1 MSFIHLLGLTIAQ
14 ERASRN
20 EKQTDGNRSNES
32 RADLS
37 RRVFITALYCGCF
50 FSFGTTMAI
59 LGPTLI
65 ELGHLVHHG
74 LDMMSWLFF
83 TQAAYALL
91 GASVAGIMLDRIKS
105 YADQVE
111 DLRRYFSPHCKSI
124 CAHFLYFSTFFMFGI
139 YDFNRNLLLLCFL
152 LLNAIF
158 LAVIPI
164 CRTLWLLI
172 LSTAAA
178 GFSVGILDTATNVQ
192 LIAIHGKKVSPYLQ
206 ALYFSYGFGAF
217 VSPLIAEPFLSG
229 SPHPDLGLPAAKR
242 GNPLPYGGMGH
253 RSHHKLSH
261 RPTNHM
267 RDTFSTGSE
276 EYKSEV
282 QVAYWIIA
290 LAHLPVV
297 VGLAYIVI
305 ADKWAEH
312 KLRQA
317 AVEAK
322 AEKERRSSDIPDAE
336 VQVTTKVHLDKETL
350 KKPGLCDNPNKTQVL
365 CITFWTSFLV
375 FLYDGMQV
383 KHFSIVLGSYGG
395 YVYTYA
401 VKSSLRMT
409 SAQGAFLT
417 SVFWGSLALGR
428 LVSIPIALFFS
439 PAVMLLVDLIGCLV
453 SSLLMLVFRAS
464 ESALWMG
471 TSTFGLFM
479 SNVFPTSVALAE
491 QYFNVTGTVTC
502 MFVVSAAIGEMIIP
516 LIVGKVFD
524 YVGPISF
531 LAEGCILCF
540 AAFGAYLAVLILGKG
555 AASHD
560 VSRREVLGEGKD
572 GCEEDEEKP
581 VGETEQDSDQ
591 LISKDKSP
599 NR

>member
-1 MSFIHLLGLTIAQ
+1 
-14 ERASRN
+14 
-20 EKQTDGNRSNES
+20 
-32 RADLS
+32 
-37 RRVFITALYCGCF
+37 
-50 FSFGTTMAI
+50 MAI
-59 LGPTLI
+59 LGPTLM

-91 GASVAGIMLDRIKS
+91 GASVAGILLDR
-105 YADQVE
+105 
-111 DLRRYFSPHCKSI
+111 
-124 CAHFLYFSTFFMFGI
+124 
-139 YDFNRNLLLLCFL
+139 YDINRNFMLLCFL

-192 LIAIHGKKVSPYLQ
+192 LIGIHGKKVSPYLQ

-229 SPHPDLGLPAAKR
+229 TPHPDIGLPAAKR

-253 RSHHKLSH
+253 RGHHHLSH

-267 RDTFSTGSE
+267 RDTFYTE
-276 EYKSEV
+276 PEKYKSEV
-282 QVAYWIIA
+282 QLAYWIIA

-297 VGLAYIVI
+297 IGLAYIVI
-305 ADKWAEH
+305 TDKWEEH
-312 KLRQA
+312 RLKTQA
-317 AVEAK
+317 ASK
-322 AEKERRSSDIPDAE
+322 AESKDSTYENPDGDIE
-336 VQVTTKVHLDKETL
+336 GLQNKVHLDTETL
-350 KKPGLCDNPNKTQVL
+350 KPGLCDDSTNKTQIM

-375 FLYDGMQV
+375 FLYDGMQ
-383 KHFSIVLGSYGG
+383 GSYGG

-401 VKSSLRMT
+401 VKSHLRMT

-428 LVSIPIALFFS
+428 LVSIPIALFLS
-439 PAVMLLVDLIGCLV
+439 PAIMLLVDLIGCLV
-453 SSLLMLVFRAS
+453 SSLLMLIFRAS

-524 YVGPISF
+524 YVGAISF

-540 AAFGAYLAVLILGKG
+540 AAFGAYLAVLIIGKG
-555 AASHD
+555 TASHE
-560 VSRREVLGEGKD
+560 RKREVIGEGKAEVTND
-572 GCEEDEEKP
+572 DDADAEKDSEQQGKSEEN
-581 VGETEQDSDQ
+581 
-591 LISKDKSP
+591 SP
-599 NR
+599 KR

>member
-91 GASVAGIMLDRIKS
+91 GASVAGIMLDR
-105 YADQVE
+105 
-111 DLRRYFSPHCKSI
+111 
-124 CAHFLYFSTFFMFGI
+124 

-336 VQVTTKVHLDKETL
+336 VQGVTTKVHLDKETL

-375 FLYDGMQV
+375 FLYDGMQ
-383 KHFSIVLGSYGG
+383 GSYGG

-428 LVSIPIALFFS
+428 LVSIPIALFLS

>member
-1 MSFIHLLGLTIAQ
+1 
-14 ERASRN
+14 
-20 EKQTDGNRSNES
+20 
-32 RADLS
+32 
-37 RRVFITALYCGCF
+37 
-50 FSFGTTMAI
+50 
-59 LGPTLI
+59 
-65 ELGHLVHHG
+65 
-74 LDMMSWLFF
+74 
-83 TQAAYALL
+83 
-91 GASVAGIMLDRIKS
+91 MLRQVIFPVIWRRIKS

-124 CAHFLYFSTFFMFGI
+124 CAHFLYFSTFFMFGMSVGMAGPTLTDYLI
-139 YDFNRNLLLLCFL
+139 SFFTNIDIIDALSWLLFTQSTFRFVGAIVAGTLIDRYDFNRNLLLLCFL

-336 VQVTTKVHLDKETL
+336 VQGVTTKVHLDKETL

-375 FLYDGMQV
+375 FLYDGMQ
-383 KHFSIVLGSYGG
+383 GSYGG

-428 LVSIPIALFFS
+428 LVSIPIALFLS

>member
-20 EKQTDGNRSNES
+20 ENQTENFRSNEN
-32 RADLS
+32 RTDLS

-91 GASVAGIMLDRIKS
+91 GASVAGIVLDR
-105 YADQVE
+105 
-111 DLRRYFSPHCKSI
+111 
-124 CAHFLYFSTFFMFGI
+124 

-229 SPHPDLGLPAAKR
+229 SPHPDIGLPAAKR

-267 RDTFSTGSE
+267 RDTFNSGSE

-282 QVAYWIIA
+282 EVAYWIIA

-317 AVEAK
+317 AAKAK

-336 VQVTTKVHLDKETL
+336 IQGVTTKVHLDKETL
-350 KKPGLCDNPNKTQVL
+350 KKPSLCDNPNKTQVL

-375 FLYDGMQV
+375 FLYDGMQ
-383 KHFSIVLGSYGG
+383 GSYGG

-428 LVSIPIALFFS
+428 LVSIPIALFLS

-524 YVGPISF
+524 YVGPMSF

-540 AAFGAYLAVLILGKG
+540 AAFGAYLAVLIIGKG
-555 AASHD
+555 AATHEI
-560 VSRREVLGEGKD
+560 SRREVLGEGKD
-572 GCEEDEEKP
+572 DSEEDEGKP
-581 VGETEQDSDQ
+581 VRDTEQDSDQ
-591 LISKDKSP
+591 PSFKDKSP

>member
-32 RADLS
+32 RTDLS

-91 GASVAGIMLDRIKS
+91 GASVAGIMLDR
-105 YADQVE
+105 
-111 DLRRYFSPHCKSI
+111 
-124 CAHFLYFSTFFMFGI
+124 

-312 KLRQA
+312 KLRQT

-336 VQVTTKVHLDKETL
+336 IQGVTTKVHLDKETL

-375 FLYDGMQV
+375 FLYDGMQ
-383 KHFSIVLGSYGG
+383 GSYGG

-428 LVSIPIALFFS
+428 LVSIPIALFLS

>member
-91 GASVAGIMLDRIKS
+91 GASVAGIMLDR
-105 YADQVE
+105 
-111 DLRRYFSPHCKSI
+111 
-124 CAHFLYFSTFFMFGI
+124 

-322 AEKERRSSDIPDAE
+322 PEKERRSSDIPDAE
-336 VQVTTKVHLDKETL
+336 AQGVTKKVHLDKETL

-375 FLYDGMQV
+375 FLYDGMQ
-383 KHFSIVLGSYGG
+383 GSYGG

-428 LVSIPIALFFS
+428 LVSIPIALFLS

>member
-91 GASVAGIMLDRIKS
+91 GASVAGIMLDR
-105 YADQVE
+105 
-111 DLRRYFSPHCKSI
+111 
-124 CAHFLYFSTFFMFGI
+124 

-312 KLRQA
+312 KLRQT

-336 VQVTTKVHLDKETL
+336 VQGVTTKVHLDKETL

-375 FLYDGMQV
+375 FLYDGMQ
-383 KHFSIVLGSYGG
+383 GSYGG

-428 LVSIPIALFFS
+428 LVSIPIALFLS

>member
-1 MSFIHLLGLTIAQ
+1 MSFTYLLGLTIAQ
-14 ERASRN
+14 ERASRKST
-20 EKQTDGNRSNES
+20 ETDKLNTSS
-32 RADLS
+32 CLP
-37 RRVFITALYCGCF
+37 RRVLITVLYCGCF

-91 GASVAGIMLDRIKS
+91 GASVAGIMLDRYEI
-105 YADQVE
+105 
-111 DLRRYFSPHCKSI
+111 
-124 CAHFLYFSTFFMFGI
+124 
-139 YDFNRNLLLLCFL
+139 NRNLLLLCFL
-152 LLNAIF
+152 LLNAVF
-158 LAVIPI
+158 LAVIPM

-229 SPHPDLGLPAAKR
+229 TPHPDLGLPAARR

-261 RPTNHM
+261 RPSNHL
-267 RDTFSTGSE
+267 RDTIPGPE

-290 LAHLPVV
+290 LAHIPVV
-297 VGLAYIVI
+297 IGLAYIVI
-305 ADKWAEH
+305 SDKWEEH
-312 KLRQA
+312 KLKRA
-317 AVEAK
+317 AAAK
-322 AEKERRSSDIPDAE
+322 TEGDVPDTDIE
-336 VQVTTKVHLDKETL
+336 GVTTKVHLDKETL
-350 KKPGLCDNPNKTQVL
+350 KKPGLCDNPNKTQIL

-375 FLYDGMQV
+375 FLYDGMQ
-383 KHFSIVLGSYGG
+383 GSYGG

-401 VKSSLRMT
+401 VKSPLHMT

-428 LVSIPIALFFS
+428 LISIPIALCMP
-439 PAVMLLVDLIGCLV
+439 PAIMLLVDLIGCLV

-524 YVGPISF
+524 YVGAISF

-540 AAFGAYLAVLILGKG
+540 AAFGAYLAVLIIGKG

-560 VSRREVLGEGKD
+560 IHKREVIGEGD
-572 GCEEDEEKP
+572 GEEEKEKMD
-581 VGETEQDSDQ
+581 GNTEQDYDQ
-591 LISKDKSP
+591 PVSNDALKDKSP

>member
-91 GASVAGIMLDRIKS
+91 GASVAGIMLDR
-105 YADQVE
+105 
-111 DLRRYFSPHCKSI
+111 
-124 CAHFLYFSTFFMFGI
+124 

-229 SPHPDLGLPAAKR
+229 SPHPDLVLPAAKR

-312 KLRQA
+312 KLRQT

-336 VQVTTKVHLDKETL
+336 AQGVTTKVHLDKETL

-375 FLYDGMQV
+375 FLYDGMQ
-383 KHFSIVLGSYGG
+383 GSYGG

-428 LVSIPIALFFS
+428 LVSIPIALFLS

>member
-1 MSFIHLLGLTIAQ
+1 
-14 ERASRN
+14 
-20 EKQTDGNRSNES
+20 
-32 RADLS
+32 
-37 RRVFITALYCGCF
+37 
-50 FSFGTTMAI
+50 MAI

-91 GASVAGIMLDRIKS
+91 GASVAGIMLDR
-105 YADQVE
+105 
-111 DLRRYFSPHCKSI
+111 
-124 CAHFLYFSTFFMFGI
+124 

-336 VQVTTKVHLDKETL
+336 VQGVTTKVHLDKETL

-375 FLYDGMQV
+375 FLYDGMQ
-383 KHFSIVLGSYGG
+383 GSYGG

-428 LVSIPIALFFS
+428 LVSIPIALFLS

>member
-91 GASVAGIMLDRIKS
+91 GASVAGIMLDR
-105 YADQVE
+105 
-111 DLRRYFSPHCKSI
+111 
-124 CAHFLYFSTFFMFGI
+124 

-312 KLRQA
+312 KLRQT

-336 VQVTTKVHLDKETL
+336 IQGVTTKVHLDKETL

-375 FLYDGMQV
+375 FLYDGMQ
-383 KHFSIVLGSYGG
+383 GSYGG

-428 LVSIPIALFFS
+428 LVSIPIALFLS

>member
-1 MSFIHLLGLTIAQ
+1 MSFVHLLALTIARD
-14 ERASRN
+14 RAENCKENSLNLRIN
-20 EKQTDGNRSNES
+20 KR
-32 RADLS
+32 LS
-37 RRVFITALYCGCF
+37 GSVSHRLLVTVLYCGCF

-59 LGPTLI
+59 LGPTLM

-91 GASVAGIMLDRIKS
+91 GASVAGILLDR
-105 YADQVE
+105 
-111 DLRRYFSPHCKSI
+111 
-124 CAHFLYFSTFFMFGI
+124 

-152 LLNAIF
+152 SLNAIF
-158 LAVIPI
+158 LAVIPM

-178 GFSVGILDTATNVQ
+178 GFAVGILDTATNVQ
-192 LIAIHGKKVSPYLQ
+192 LIGIHGKKVSPYLQ

-229 SPHPDLGLPAAKR
+229 TPHPDIGLPAARR

-253 RSHHKLSH
+253 RGHHHLSH

-267 RDTFSTGSE
+267 RDSFYKGPE
-276 EYKSEV
+276 QYKSEV
-282 QVAYWIIA
+282 QIAYWIIA

-297 VGLAYIVI
+297 IGLAYIVI
-305 ADKWAEH
+305 TDKWEEIR
-312 KLRQA
+312 L
-317 AVEAK
+317 K
-322 AEKERRSSDIPDAE
+322 AEATANADHERNTSDIPDADIE
-336 VQVTTKVHLDKETL
+336 GLQSKVHLDKDTL
-350 KKPGLCDNPNKTQVL
+350 KGSGLRDSTNKTQIM

-375 FLYDGMQV
+375 FLYDGMQ
-383 KHFSIVLGSYGG
+383 GSYGG

-401 VKSSLRMT
+401 VKSPLSMT

-428 LVSIPIALFFS
+428 LVSIPIALFLS
-439 PAVMLLVDLIGCLV
+439 PAIMLLTDLIGCLV
-453 SSLLMLVFRAS
+453 SSLLMLIFRAS
-464 ESALWMG
+464 ESALWIG

-524 YVGPISF
+524 YVGSVSF

-540 AAFGAYLAVLILGKG
+540 AAFGAYLAVLVIGKG
-555 AASHD
+555 AASQDH
-560 VSRREVLGEGKD
+560 RREVISEGGGYEKD
-572 GCEEDEEKP
+572 DKTEDHSVKDLKEEENEASS
-581 VGETEQDSDQ
+581 GNLE
-591 LISKDKSP
+591 DKSP
-599 NR
+599 KR

>member
-1 MSFIHLLGLTIAQ
+1 MSFVHLLGLTIARD
-14 ERASRN
+14 RAEKNGKYSDHIRSSTNGRN
-20 EKQTDGNRSNES
+20 
-32 RADLS
+32 ACFP
-37 RRVFITALYCGCF
+37 RRVLITVLYCGCF

-59 LGPTLI
+59 LGPTLM

-91 GASVAGIMLDRIKS
+91 GASVAGILLDR
-105 YADQVE
+105 
-111 DLRRYFSPHCKSI
+111 
-124 CAHFLYFSTFFMFGI
+124 
-139 YDFNRNLLLLCFL
+139 YDINRNFMLLCFL

-192 LIAIHGKKVSPYLQ
+192 LIGIHGKKVSPYLQ

-229 SPHPDLGLPAAKR
+229 TPHPDIGLPAAKR

-253 RSHHKLSH
+253 RGHHHLSH

-267 RDTFSTGSE
+267 RDTFYTE
-276 EYKSEV
+276 PEKYKSEV

-297 VGLAYIVI
+297 IGLAYIVI
-305 ADKWAEH
+305 TDKWEEH
-312 KLRQA
+312 RLKTQA
-317 AVEAK
+317 ASKTESK
-322 AEKERRSSDIPDAE
+322 DSTSENPDGDIE
-336 VQVTTKVHLDKETL
+336 GLQNKVHLDTETL
-350 KKPGLCDNPNKTQVL
+350 RPGLCDDSTNKTQIM

-375 FLYDGMQV
+375 FLYDGMQ
-383 KHFSIVLGSYGG
+383 GSYGG

-401 VKSSLRMT
+401 VKSPLRMT

-428 LVSIPIALFFS
+428 LVSIPIALFLS
-439 PAVMLLVDLIGCLV
+439 PAIMLLVDLIGCLV
-453 SSLLMLVFRAS
+453 SSLLMLIFRAS

-524 YVGPISF
+524 YVGTISF

-540 AAFGAYLAVLILGKG
+540 AAFGAYLAVLIIGKG
-555 AASHD
+555 TASHE
-560 VSRREVLGEGKD
+560 RKREVIGEGNAEVKNDDDADAEKD
-572 GCEEDEEKP
+572 SEKQEKSEEK
-581 VGETEQDSDQ
+581 
-591 LISKDKSP
+591 SP
-599 NR
+599 KR

>member
-32 RADLS
+32 RTDLS

-91 GASVAGIMLDRIKS
+91 GASVAGIMLDR
-105 YADQVE
+105 
-111 DLRRYFSPHCKSI
+111 
-124 CAHFLYFSTFFMFGI
+124 

-312 KLRQA
+312 KLRQT

-336 VQVTTKVHLDKETL
+336 VQGVTTKVHLDKETL

-375 FLYDGMQV
+375 FLYDGMQ
-383 KHFSIVLGSYGG
+383 GSYGG

-428 LVSIPIALFFS
+428 LVSIPIALFLS

>member
-91 GASVAGIMLDRIKS
+91 GASVAGIMLDR
-105 YADQVE
+105 
-111 DLRRYFSPHCKSI
+111 
-124 CAHFLYFSTFFMFGI
+124 

-312 KLRQA
+312 KLRQT

-336 VQVTTKVHLDKETL
+336 VQGVTTKVHLDKETL

-375 FLYDGMQV
+375 FLYDGMQ
-383 KHFSIVLGSYGG
+383 GSYGG

-428 LVSIPIALFFS
+428 LVSIPIALFLS

-591 LISKDKSP
+591 FISKDKSP

>member
-20 EKQTDGNRSNES
+20 EKHTDGNRSNES

-91 GASVAGIMLDRIKS
+91 GASVAGIMLDR
-105 YADQVE
+105 
-111 DLRRYFSPHCKSI
+111 
-124 CAHFLYFSTFFMFGI
+124 

-312 KLRQA
+312 KLRQT

-336 VQVTTKVHLDKETL
+336 VQGVTTTVHLDKETL

-375 FLYDGMQV
+375 FLYDGMQ
-383 KHFSIVLGSYGG
+383 GSYGG

-428 LVSIPIALFFS
+428 LVSIPIALFLS

>member
-91 GASVAGIMLDRIKS
+91 GASVAGIMLDR
-105 YADQVE
+105 
-111 DLRRYFSPHCKSI
+111 
-124 CAHFLYFSTFFMFGI
+124 

-322 AEKERRSSDIPDAE
+322 VEKERRSSDIPDAE
-336 VQVTTKVHLDKETL
+336 VQGVTTKVHLDKETL

-375 FLYDGMQV
+375 FLYDGMQ
-383 KHFSIVLGSYGG
+383 GSYGG

-428 LVSIPIALFFS
+428 LVSIPIALFLS

>member
-91 GASVAGIMLDRIKS
+91 GASVAGIMLDR
-105 YADQVE
+105 
-111 DLRRYFSPHCKSI
+111 
-124 CAHFLYFSTFFMFGI
+124 

-312 KLRQA
+312 KLRQT

-336 VQVTTKVHLDKETL
+336 AQGVTTKVHLDKETL

-375 FLYDGMQV
+375 FLYDGMQ
-383 KHFSIVLGSYGG
+383 GSYGG

-428 LVSIPIALFFS
+428 LVSIPIALFLS

>member
-91 GASVAGIMLDRIKS
+91 GASVAGIMLDR
-105 YADQVE
+105 
-111 DLRRYFSPHCKSI
+111 
-124 CAHFLYFSTFFMFGI
+124 

-312 KLRQA
+312 KLRRT

-336 VQVTTKVHLDKETL
+336 AQGVTTKVHLDKETL

-375 FLYDGMQV
+375 FLYDGMQ
-383 KHFSIVLGSYGG
+383 GSYGG

-428 LVSIPIALFFS
+428 LVSIPIALFLS

>member
-91 GASVAGIMLDRIKS
+91 GASVAGIMLDR
-105 YADQVE
+105 
-111 DLRRYFSPHCKSI
+111 
-124 CAHFLYFSTFFMFGI
+124 

-336 VQVTTKVHLDKETL
+336 VQGVTTKVHLDKETL

-375 FLYDGMQV
+375 FLYDGMQ
-383 KHFSIVLGSYGG
+383 GSYGG

>member
-1 MSFIHLLGLTIAQ
+1 MSFVHLIGLTIAQ
-14 ERASRN
+14 DRAA
-20 EKQTDGNRSNES
+20 KTDNYDNFRLRTNGRSTCFP
-32 RADLS
+32 
-37 RRVFITALYCGCF
+37 RRVFITVLYCGCF

-65 ELGHLVHHG
+65 ELSHLVNHG

-91 GASVAGIMLDRIKS
+91 GASVAGIILDRYHI
-105 YADQVE
+105 
-111 DLRRYFSPHCKSI
+111 
-124 CAHFLYFSTFFMFGI
+124 
-139 YDFNRNLLLLCFL
+139 NRNLLLLCFL

-158 LAVIPI
+158 LAVIPT

-229 SPHPDLGLPAAKR
+229 TPHPDIGLPAARR

-253 RSHHKLSH
+253 RGHHHLSH

-267 RDTFSTGSE
+267 RDTFYTGPE

-282 QVAYWIIA
+282 QLAYWIIA

-297 VGLAYIVI
+297 IGLAYIVI
-305 ADKWAEH
+305 TDKWEEHRLRIEAAAQAE
-312 KLRQA
+312 
-317 AVEAK
+317 
-322 AEKERRSSDIPDAE
+322 SDNGTSDIPDTDIE
-336 VQVTTKVHLDKETL
+336 GVQNKVHLDTETL
-350 KKPGLCDNPNKTQVL
+350 KKSSLCDNSNKTQIM

-375 FLYDGMQV
+375 FLYDGMQ
-383 KHFSIVLGSYGG
+383 GSYGG

-401 VKSSLRMT
+401 VKSPLRMT

-428 LVSIPIALFFS
+428 LLSIPIALFFS
-439 PAVMLLVDLIGCLV
+439 PAIMLLVDLIGCLV
-453 SSLLMLVFRAS
+453 SSLLMLIFRAS
-464 ESALWMG
+464 ESALWIG

-524 YVGPISF
+524 YVGSVSF

-540 AAFGAYLAVLILGKG
+540 AAFGAYLAVLIIGKG
-555 AASHD
+555 AASHE
-560 VSRREVLGEGKD
+560 SRREVIGEGEGQKD
-572 GCEEDEEKP
+572 DNNTEDDSE
-581 VGETEQDSDQ
+581 EQDRLVSSDN
-591 LISKDKSP
+591 LEDKSP
-599 NR
+599 KR

>member
-32 RADLS
+32 RTDLS

-91 GASVAGIMLDRIKS
+91 GASVAGIMLDR
-105 YADQVE
+105 
-111 DLRRYFSPHCKSI
+111 
-124 CAHFLYFSTFFMFGI
+124 

-267 RDTFSTGSE
+267 RDTFSTVSE

-322 AEKERRSSDIPDAE
+322 PEKERRSSDIPDAE
-336 VQVTTKVHLDKETL
+336 VQGVTTKVHLDKETL

-375 FLYDGMQV
+375 FLYDGMQ
-383 KHFSIVLGSYGG
+383 GSYGG

-428 LVSIPIALFFS
+428 LVSIPIALFLS

>member
-91 GASVAGIMLDRIKS
+91 GASVAGIMLDR
-105 YADQVE
+105 
-111 DLRRYFSPHCKSI
+111 
-124 CAHFLYFSTFFMFGI
+124 

-312 KLRQA
+312 KLRQT

-336 VQVTTKVHLDKETL
+336 VQGVTTKVHLDKETL

-375 FLYDGMQV
+375 FLYDGMQ
-383 KHFSIVLGSYGG
+383 GSYGG

-428 LVSIPIALFFS
+428 LVSIPIALFLS

-572 GCEEDEEKP
+572 GCEEGEEKP

>member
-32 RADLS
+32 RTDLS

-91 GASVAGIMLDRIKS
+91 GASVAGIMLDR
-105 YADQVE
+105 
-111 DLRRYFSPHCKSI
+111 
-124 CAHFLYFSTFFMFGI
+124 

-336 VQVTTKVHLDKETL
+336 VQGVTTKVHLDKETL

-375 FLYDGMQV
+375 FLYDGMQ
-383 KHFSIVLGSYGG
+383 GSYGG

-428 LVSIPIALFFS
+428 LVSIPIALFLS

>member
-91 GASVAGIMLDRIKS
+91 GASVAGIMLDR
-105 YADQVE
+105 
-111 DLRRYFSPHCKSI
+111 
-124 CAHFLYFSTFFMFGI
+124 

-322 AEKERRSSDIPDAE
+322 PEKERRSSDIPDAE
-336 VQVTTKVHLDKETL
+336 VQGVTTKVHLDKETL

-375 FLYDGMQV
+375 FLYDGMQ
-383 KHFSIVLGSYGG
+383 GSYGG

-555 AASHD
+555 ATSHD